1 MMTRILATA
10 AVAVALTAYA
20 PMISAEMLSTHLM
33 GAHMITAQSTAPAPA
48 PGGAPAATPSVNL
61 TVEQR
66 HVIKELVKDL
76 KVDRATG
83 DVPLTVGGSVPAS
96 VQKHPFP
103 QEVFQKVPQVR
114 NHEFFLKDNRVVVVN
129 PRDNTIADVIE

>member
-1 MMTRILATA
+1 MTRILTTA

-20 PMISAEMLSTHLM
+20 PIISAEILN
-33 GAHMITAQSTAPAPA
+33 AHMTGTHTITAQGPA
-48 PGGAPAATPSVNL
+48 PGDAPAVTPTVNL

-66 HVIKELVKDL
+66 HVIKELIKDM
-76 KVDRATG
+76 KIDRATG
-83 DVPLTVGGSVPAS
+83 DVALTVGGSVPAS